1 MIVNFTDISSGNPD
15 NTADALLIP
24 FMLQRYHE
32 IGPLLDNLSEEDEV
46 SIKETFNIDIQGV
59 KNLAEELKKIH
70 NESMDN
76 EMISMI
82 SIALAKS
89 SNDDRYVD
97 MVDFKRE
104 SSLATNEVTT
114 KFSQESYSILEMI
127 KTKYIR
133 IKELLETRAN
143 IVQENKE

>member
-1 MIVNFTDISSGNPD
+1 
-15 NTADALLIP
+15 
-24 FMLQRYHE
+24 ML
-32 IGPLLDNLSEEDEV
+32 
-46 SIKETFNIDIQGV
+46 
-59 KNLAEELKKIH
+59 
-70 NESMDN
+70 
-76 EMISMI
+76 SMI

-89 SNDDRYVD
+89 SNDDRYID
-97 MVDFKRE
+97 MIDFKRE
-104 SSLATNEVTT
+104 SGLATNEVIT